1 MRETV
6 LATIAMLAISV
17 LLTAVF
23 SSPDEPTVTLARWA
37 TADRYDFLATA
48 ASELDGSSETARSGP
63 PYVAG
68 NGESL
73 PGGLSPQRL
82 AGIRIP
88 IDAERDLVLTP
99 LAGAGRDD
107 ARLRAALLRYTRAQP
122 ASRAAW
128 VKEYKAA
135 LDYARGELIG
145 NTQLPPG
152 RYGPVATLMAHLLAL
167 ARSGALDGMLTS
179 GSGLYGSDYTKPLL
193 FLADGEYLERLA
205 KAQRLLAAQWG
216 MTNETGD
223 FPGQPWLWLAT
234 YWYQVSPFADSHNV
248 DVQVW
253 TVMALLSLA
262 LVLVPWIPG
271 VRSIPRWIPVHRLI
285 WRDYYRA
292 ARNE

>member
-1 MRETV
+1 V
-6 LATIAMLAISV
+6 S
-17 LLTAVF
+17 
-23 SSPDEPTVTLARWA
+23 LARWA
-37 TADRYDFLATA
+37 AADRYDFLTTA
-48 ASELDGSSETARSGP
+48 ASELDGSSETAHSGP
-63 PYVAG
+63 PYVGG

-82 AGIRIP
+82 AGVRIP
-88 IDAERDLVLTP
+88 IDTSRDLVLGP
-99 LAGAGRDD
+99 LAAAGRDD
-107 ARLRAALLRYTRAQP
+107 ARLRAALRRYTRAP
-122 ASRAAW
+122 RAARADW
-128 VKEYKAA
+128 VKQYKAG
-135 LDYARGELIG
+135 LDYSRGELIG
-145 NTQLPPG
+145 NTKLPPG
-152 RYGPVATLMAHLLAL
+152 RYGPLPILMDRLVVL
-167 ARSGALDGMLTS
+167 ARSGALDGMLAS
-179 GSGLYGSDYTKPLL
+179 GGRLYGSDYTKQLL
-193 FLADGEYLERLA
+193 FLDDGEYLEGLA
-205 KAQRLLAAQWG
+205 KQQHLLGTQWG

-253 TVMALLSLA
+253 TIMAVLSLA